1 MGLMDRF
8 DLNEDDYYAVIVAK
22 NVARRLLQHPDIQP
36 RQVIGL
42 GNALY
47 ALDRLPQSTPGVQ
60 CEYSIVF
67 TQLSDGFEKTRYI
80 SFHISSAGFRL
91 CRGGTDF
98 DRTVGEDRFKEPLWE
113 VRRDGYRNTGG
124 ILDTVEDSCEAL
136 MTRGAIIRVYDRSAI
151 SFESEEV

>member
-1 MGLMDRF
+1 MSWMDRF
-8 DLNEDDYYAVIVAK
+8 DFNEDDYYAVIVAK

-47 ALDRLPQSTPGVQ
+47 ALDRLPQPTPGVR
-60 CEYSIVF
+60 CEYSIVY

-80 SFHISSAGFRL
+80 SFHISAADFRI

-98 DRTVGEDRFKEPLWE
+98 DRTVGEDHFNEPLWE
-113 VRRDGYRNTGG
+113 VRTDGFRNTEG

-136 MTRGAIIRVYDRSAI
+136 IARGAIIRVTDRSVI
-151 SFESEEV
+151 SFASEEA

>member
-1 MGLMDRF
+1 MDRF

-47 ALDRLPQSTPGVQ
+47 ALDRLPQPTPGAH
-60 CEYSIVF
+60 CDYSIVF
-67 TQLSDGFEKTRYI
+67 SQFSDGFEMTRYI
-80 SFHISSAGFRL
+80 SFHISANDFRL
-91 CRGGTDF
+91 CRGGNNF
-98 DRTVGEDRFKEPLWE
+98 DRTVGEDQFNEPLWE
-113 VRRDGYRNTGG
+113 VRKDGYRNTGG

-136 MTRGAIIRVYDRSAI
+136 LTRGAVIRVADRSTITFKA
-151 SFESEEV
+151 E